1 MANKFDAV
9 VVGSGHN
16 GLVAACYLALAGK
29 KVLVLEK
36 NHTIGGATSSVETFD
51 GVAARLSRYSY
62 LVALLPDQIVCDLS
76 LNFETLS
83 RTVSHTHLILTTK
96 AIRACLSIEFLMR
109 RAFNPCNN

>member
-62 LVALLPDQIVCDLS
+62 LVALLP
-76 LNFETLS
+76 
-83 RTVSHTHLILTTK
+83 
-96 AIRACLSIEFLMR
+96 
-109 RAFNPCNN
+109 